1 MILLVHG
8 GAGFRRPGTRLLK
21 KLTESLS
28 SGFHILQRGGSSLE
42 AVTESIRFLED
53 SGIFNAGSGANLQ
66 FDGVRRLDASLMEGK
81 YLNAGSVIGLEGIR
95 NPVMTARII
104 MDLPHVIL
112 SHKGAKSIANAHKL
126 APLAQPDK
134 KAINKLEMIKRSE
147 KEFTKLYKRYFSTVG
162 AVALDKY
169 GNLAAGSSTGG
180 VPAMLPGRVGD
191 TPIIGSGIYADN
203 SIGAVSCTGTGEF
216 IIRLVLAKEIC
227 MNMKS
232 LSPRKASVSSLQ
244 RISALGAQAGVIVL
258 NRHGRFTI
266 THTTDYMVSGYA
278 TEKGITVKQG
288 FKQISKD

>member
-8 GAGFRRPGTRLLK
+8 GAGFRRPGIRLLK

-42 AVTESIRFLED
+42 AVTESIQVLED

-81 YLNAGSVIGLEGIR
+81 YLNAGSVISLEGIR

-112 SHKGAKSIANAHKL
+112 THKGAKSIADAHKL
-126 APLAQPDK
+126 APLPQPDK

-162 AVALDKY
+162 AVALDRY

-232 LSPRKASVSSLQ
+232 LSPQKASVSSLQ
-244 RISALGAQAGVIVL
+244 RILALGGQAGVLVL
-258 NRHGRFTI
+258 NRHGRFAI
-266 THTTDYMVSGYA
+266 THTTDFLVSGY
-278 TEKGITVKQG
+278 TIGKGIVVQQG
-288 FKQISKD
+288 FKQISN